1 MTNQRHSYLGKIL
14 VFMVNRLA
22 PAYFVFIGTR
32 NEDKGF
38 VTGLHTSHLNFD
50 EKVLINVANFYE
62 NLLNNYKEV

>member
-14 VFMVNRLA
+14 VLWSTTSSSLLC
-22 PAYFVFIGTR
+22 FIGTR

-50 EKVLINVANFYE
+50 EKVLINVVNFYE

>member
-14 VFMVNRLA
+14 
-22 PAYFVFIGTR
+22 VFIGTR

-38 VTGLHTSHLNFD
+38 VTGLHTSYLNFD
-50 EKVLINVANFYE
+50 EKVLINVVNFYE